1 LGLVRIFGPMI
12 ATLRRP
18 LRVLAPLALLT
29 LVSCDDRGS
38 GLTGVTPGLPA
49 SQLVILSQ
57 PSDEAVSTNITPAIQ
72 VAVRNSAGQTI
83 TTSTAAITVQITP
96 ATGTPGAILN
106 GTLTQVATQ
115 GVALFN
121 NLSINTAGTG
131 YTLTFSAL
139 GLNSAVSQA
148 FSITP

>member
-12 ATLRRP
+12 ATLRHP
-18 LRVLAPLALLT
+18 LRVLAVLALL
-29 LVSCDDRGS
+29 SCDDRGT

-57 PSDEAVSTNITPAIQ
+57 PTDEAVNTNITPAVQ

-83 TTSTAAITVQITP
+83 TTSTASITVQITP
-96 ATGTPGAILN
+96 STGTAGAILN
-106 GTLTQVATQ
+106 GSTTQVATQ
-115 GVALFN
+115 GVVLFN

-131 YTLTFSAL
+131 YTLTFSGL
-139 GLNSAVSQA
+139 GLNSTVSQA
-148 FSITP
+148 FNITP

>member
-1 LGLVRIFGPMI
+1 MGLVRIFGPMI
-12 ATLRRP
+12 ATLRHP
-18 LRVLAPLALLT
+18 LRVLAVLA

-57 PSDEAVSTNITPAIQ
+57 PTDEAVSTNISPAIQ

-83 TTSTAAITVQITP
+83 TTSTATITVQITP
-96 ATGTPGAILN
+96 ATGTAGATLN
-106 GTLTQVATQ
+106 GTTNQVATQ

-121 NLSINTAGTG
+121 NLSINTPGTG
-131 YTLTFSAL
+131 YTLTFSSL
-139 GLNSAVSQA
+139 GLASAVSQT

>member
-1 LGLVRIFGPMI
+1 MHRAF
-12 ATLRRP
+12 A
-18 LRVLAPLALLT
+18 ALSLLL

-49 SQLVILSQ
+49 SQLVLLSQ
-57 PSDEAVSTNITPAIQ
+57 PTDAQVNVNITPAIQ

-83 TTSTAAITVQITP
+83 TTSTAQITVSITP
-96 ATGTPGAILN
+96 ATGTAGAALN
-106 GTLTQVATQ
+106 GTTVQTVTQ

-131 YTLTFSAL
+131 YTLTFSSP
-139 GLNSAVSQA
+139 GLTAAVTTA
-148 FSITP
+148 FAVTP

>member
-1 LGLVRIFGPMI
+1 MI
-12 ATLRRP
+12 ASLRRP
-18 LRVLAPLALLT
+18 LQALALLA
-29 LVSCDDRGS
+29 LVSCDDRGA

-49 SQLVILSQ
+49 SVLVITSQ
-57 PSDEAVSTNITPAIQ
+57 PTDEQVGININPAIQ
-72 VAVRNSAGQTI
+72 VAVRNAAGQTM

-96 ATGTPGAILN
+96 TTGTAGATLQ
-106 GTLTQVATQ
+106 GTTTQVATN

-139 GLNSAVSQA
+139 GLTAAVSQTFA
-148 FSITP
+148 ITP

>member
-1 LGLVRIFGPMI
+1 MPAL
-12 ATLRRP
+12 RP
-18 LRVLAPLALLT
+18 LHVLALLA
-29 LVSCDDRGS
+29 LISCDDRGS

-49 SQLVILSQ
+49 SLLVITSQ
-57 PSDEAVSTNITPAIQ
+57 PTDAQVNVNISPAVQ

-83 TTSTAAITVQITP
+83 STATHSITVSIT
-96 ATGTPGAILN
+96 ANTGTAGALLQ
-106 GTLTQVATQ
+106 GTTTQTATN

-139 GLNSAVSQA
+139 GLTQAVSQT